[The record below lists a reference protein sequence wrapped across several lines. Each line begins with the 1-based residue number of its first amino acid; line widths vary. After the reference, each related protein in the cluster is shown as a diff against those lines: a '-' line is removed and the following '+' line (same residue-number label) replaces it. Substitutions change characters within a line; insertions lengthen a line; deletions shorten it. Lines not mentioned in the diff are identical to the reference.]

1 MTEMM
6 VDISE
11 GIIDGYD
18 PEELTGEIFL
28 QVINYKVFVAE
39 LEETKRMRKQHDAH
53 RNLPSMWQ

>member
-1 MTEMM
+1 MILD
-6 VDISE
+6 VSE